1 AIIQRHPGFSSQNL
15 HFELILIGRKI
26 SKDSFE
32 IESRLNSHIQK
43 GDMGL
48 VGDDPRMKRY
58 VKNWYTIFDGF
69 ELTNRFMLDKLKLE
83 RDSLELGEICSK
95 EIVSEL
101 QGNLS
106 K

>member
-1 AIIQRHPGFSSQNL
+1 
-15 HFELILIGRKI
+15 
-26 SKDSFE
+26 
-32 IESRLNSHIQK
+32 
-43 GDMGL
+43 
-48 VGDDPRMKRY
+48 MKRY

>member
-1 AIIQRHPGFSSQNL
+1 
-15 HFELILIGRKI
+15 
-26 SKDSFE
+26 
-32 IESRLNSHIQK
+32 
-43 GDMGL
+43 
-48 VGDDPRMKRY
+48 MKRY
-58 VKNWYTIFDGF
+58 VKNWYTIFDGL